1 MYIGPAD
8 GFQLQ
13 RTSEYG
19 TPEQHAVVR
28 EIVEAVR
35 REGDAALLRYTER
48 YDGVRL
54 KPEELR
60 VPRAEIEEAY
70 EKVDPA
76 FLEALRQAARNIAS
90 FHEKQKRNSWIDLRP
105 DGTLVGMAIRP
116 LRRVGLYV
124 PGGTA
129 AYPSSV
135 LMNVIPARVAGVKEI
150 VMATPPATGGRAGV
164 DPYILVAA
172 AEAGVSEIYRMGGAQ
187 AVAALAFGTETVPAV
202 DKICGPGNIYVTLAK
217 RRVYGVVDIDSTAG
231 PSEIVVLADDTAD
244 PRFVAADMLSQAEHD
259 EMASAILVTTSRRLA
274 EETAGELKRQLD
286 ALPRE
291 DIARRSLESR
301 GAILFVETLKEGAE
315 VVNRLAPEHLEI
327 MTEEPME
334 TAALIENAG
343 AIFLGAWS
351 TEPVGDYFAGPNH
364 ILPTGGTA
372 RFSSPLSVDDF
383 LKKTSLIQY
392 SREALRRD
400 AAAIATLARREG
412 LEAHARAVEIRTES
426 GDRA

>member
-412 LEAHARAVEIRTES
+412 LEAHARAVEIRSES
-426 GDRA
+426 GD

>member
-60 VPRAEIEEAY
+60 VTRAEIEEAY

-90 FHEKQKRNSWIDLRP
+90 FHERQKRNSWIDLRP
-105 DGTLVGMAIRP
+105 DGTLVGMTIRP
-116 LRRVGLYV
+116 LSRVGLYV

-187 AVAALAFGTETVPAV
+187 AVAALAFGTETVSAV

-217 RRVYGVVDIDSTAG
+217 RAVYGVVDIDSTAG

-244 PRFVAADMLSQAEHD
+244 ARFVAADMLSQAEHD

-274 EETAGELKRQLD
+274 DETAEELKRQLA

-291 DIARRSLESR
+291 SIALTSLESR
-301 GAILFVETLKEGAE
+301 GAILLVDSLEKGAE

-327 MTEEPME
+327 MTQEPME

-383 LKKTSLIQY
+383 VKKTSLIQY

-412 LEAHARAVEIRTES
+412 LEAHARAVEIRMES
-426 GDRA
+426 GD